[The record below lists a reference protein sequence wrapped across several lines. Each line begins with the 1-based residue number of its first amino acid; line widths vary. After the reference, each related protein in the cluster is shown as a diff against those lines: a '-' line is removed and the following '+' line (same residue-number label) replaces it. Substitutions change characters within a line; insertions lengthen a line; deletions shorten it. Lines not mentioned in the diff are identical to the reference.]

1 MSDEGGRRPRRAAS
15 RAAERTLQKAAGTNL
30 VPSAMHYVGYVE
42 EDETPEMIMA
52 KFAHLEQI
60 QKEQEEAK
68 KTAAEAKAAAKAAAV
83 DAAELRLAAAQSVSA
98 LKPNHTSA

>member
-15 RAAERTLQKAAGTNL
+15 RAAERTFQKAAGTNL

-60 QKEQEEAK
+60 QKEQGA
-68 KTAAEAKAAAKAAAV
+68 
-83 DAAELRLAAAQSVSA
+83 
-98 LKPNHTSA
+98 